1 MSAIIHNSTIITPA
15 GGEVCVLHEHSLVF
29 AGGRVTELLPAADAR
44 CRVEQGEFAAV
55 VAGERYLVI
64 PGLVNGHH
72 HLYQSLTRCLPEVQ
86 DRQLFDWLVGL
97 YPHWR
102 RLDYEAVR
110 TAALVSLTE
119 LLLHGCT
126 TTNDH
131 FYMMPPAGDARV
143 EAVLEAAELLG
154 IRLHLCR
161 GSMTLG
167 ASQGGLPPD
176 DCVER
181 DADVLA
187 DCERVLDAYHDPAPY
202 AMCRID
208 LAPCSPFNVT
218 RELLRDTRVL
228 ARERGALLHTH
239 LAETLSE
246 ESYCRARYRRRPV
259 RYLEELDWL
268 GPDVYLAHCVWLS
281 ERERRLLGQTRTGVV
296 HCPTSNMRL
305 GSGLAPVQQ
314 LLECGARVGLGV
326 DGSSSQDGGNLLA
339 EVKQALLTARVRPAA
354 ARAGSTR
361 PAPLDDHAAL
371 FPVAEAFKL
380 ATIGSAACLN
390 RPELGH
396 LQPGAAADFAMF
408 CRDDVAL
415 AGAVEHDPLAALVLC
430 DAPRAERVYVA
441 GREVVRD
448 GKLVAADE
456 LLLARR
462 LNELVSPWSGGTG
475 QGVSFRQAPP
485 AGAPLTCR
493 SAELRT
499 D

>member
-1 MSAIIHNSTIITPA
+1 VSAIIHNATIITPA
-15 GGEVCVLHEHSLVF
+15 GDEVRVLPEHSLAF
-29 AGGRVTELLPAADAR
+29 ADGRVTELLPASAVGR
-44 CRVEQGEFAAV
+44 RVEQGEFAAV
-55 VAGERYLVI
+55 IAGERYLVI

-72 HLYQSLTRCLPEVQ
+72 HLYQSLTRCLPAVQ

-97 YPHWR
+97 YPYWR
-102 RLDYEAVR
+102 RLDYDAVR
-110 TAALVSLTE
+110 TAALVSLGE

-131 FYMMPPAGDARV
+131 FYMMPPAGDARL
-143 EAVLEAAELLG
+143 EAVLEAAETLG

-167 ASQGGLPPD
+167 ASAGGLPPD

-187 DCERVLDAYHDPAPY
+187 DYVRVLDAYHDPAPY

-218 RELLRDTRVL
+218 REMLRDTRVL
-228 ARERGALLHTH
+228 ARERGVLLHTH

-246 ESYCRARYRRRPV
+246 EKYCRKRYRQRPV
-259 RYLEELDWL
+259 RYLEGLDWL

-281 ERERRLLGQTRTGVV
+281 EAERRLLGQTRTGVV
-296 HCPTSNMRL
+296 HCPSSNMRL
-305 GSGLAPVQQ
+305 GSGLAPVRQ
-314 LLECGARVGLGV
+314 LLNCGVRVGLGV

-354 ARAGSTR
+354 AHADRAR
-361 PAPLDDHAAL
+361 PGPLDDHEAL
-371 FPVAEAFKL
+371 FPVTEAFRL
-380 ATIGSAACLN
+380 ATTGTAACLN

-408 CRDDVAL
+408 CRDDLSL

-430 DAPRAERVYVA
+430 AAPRAERVYVA

-448 GKLVAADE
+448 GTLVATDE
-456 LLLARR
+456 LVLARR
-462 LNELVSPWSGGTG
+462 LNELVSRQYRGTG
-475 QGVSFRQAPP
+475 QGSSRGPQPSA
-485 AGAPLTCR
+485 AG
-493 SAELRT
+493 
-499 D
+499 